1 MLKSDI
7 KTPQIGRVRIQG
19 PIILTAGMFELP
31 PEVSIIDPRVL
42 ILKIQLAINTISQKD
57 MLIYNQQNEKSIFVT
72 MTRDKNIV
80 ISKHN

>member
-42 ILKIQLAINTISQKD
+42 ILKI
-57 MLIYNQQNEKSIFVT
+57 
-72 MTRDKNIV
+72 
-80 ISKHN
+80 